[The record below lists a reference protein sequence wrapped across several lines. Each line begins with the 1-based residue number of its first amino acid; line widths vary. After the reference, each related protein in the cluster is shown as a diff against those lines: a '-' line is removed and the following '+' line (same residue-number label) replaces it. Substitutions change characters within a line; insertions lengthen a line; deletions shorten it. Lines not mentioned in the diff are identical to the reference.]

1 MKTISRALMFIVPL
15 ILVGT
20 SCFYLGIREGANT
33 MAKLA
38 SQNEVSGALGRL
50 NSSIIALK
58 KQDLSYSLEQ
68 NQQDFN
74 QALFDLGSYA
84 PAVPYWKC
92 EDRDRAVV
100 SAAKGF
106 LVEHPNLVGTPPKP
120 LLERALR
127 FCQ

>member
-1 MKTISRALMFIVPL
+1 MSATSRSLMFIMLL
-15 ILVGT
+15 ILVGA

-38 SQNEVSGALGRL
+38 SQNEVSDALGRL
-50 NSSIIALK
+50 NSSMVALK
-58 KQDLSYSLEQ
+58 KKDLSYSLEQ
-68 NQQDFN
+68 HQRDFN

-92 EDRDRAVV
+92 KDRDRAIIG
-100 SAAKGF
+100 AAKGY
-106 LVEHPNLVGTPPKP
+106 LVEHPNLAIPPKS
-120 LLERALR
+120 LLEQALR